1 VPVYFYLT
9 TFFTAFAAYAAYA
22 GTIGIGSLTS
32 GT

>member
-9 TFFTAFAAYAAYA
+9 TFFTAFAAYA